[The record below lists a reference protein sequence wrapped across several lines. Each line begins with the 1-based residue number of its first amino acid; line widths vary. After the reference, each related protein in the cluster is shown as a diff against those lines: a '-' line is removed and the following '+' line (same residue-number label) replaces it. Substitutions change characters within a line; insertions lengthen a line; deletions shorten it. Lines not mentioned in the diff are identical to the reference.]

1 MRFFCENSVEDR
13 AKRFYRN
20 VPSARRA
27 TIAQSVEQPPCKRQV
42 GSSILPGGFS
52 GSHRRDPI
60 VANHRRD
67 TWTVTVTVCVIEPDV
82 AVIVTVYVPGVVRID
97 VATIRVDV
105 VVPPAVSVTV
115 VGLRVAVGYMRQR
128 PEQAIDALRPIP
140 PP

>member
-1 MRFFCENSVEDR
+1 
-13 AKRFYRN
+13 
-20 VPSARRA
+20 
-27 TIAQSVEQPPCKRQV
+27 
-42 GSSILPGGFS
+42 
-52 GSHRRDPI
+52 
-60 VANHRRD
+60 
-67 TWTVTVTVCVIEPDV
+67 VIEPDV

-140 PP
+140 PPNPFKLVSVMVDVPDDPI